1 MESTHY
7 HQSVFCWRTG
17 ISFSSECCA
26 LIYLV
31 YRLLAV
37 IWSQFNFVI
46 LDGHLKLAPSE
57 QPMYLYMLTE
67 LFFCRP
73 FILTISREAQ
83 ICTLADLIEKSKTAD
98 RSLLCPNNAERDV
111 WGIRKSCCH
120 DPTRKNPTSIYTDA
134 DVLSL
139 LPDFSLLFIWL
150 GGSLPSSIGWEN
162 LRRWCFHRSFSIENN
177 ADRLWF
183 VDDRDL
189 INATC
194 LFLPFS
200 RLGCHIENPLA

>member
-83 ICTLADLIEKSKTAD
+83 ICTLADPIEKSKTAD

-111 WGIRKSCCH
+111 WGIRKSCCQIRH
-120 DPTRKNPTSIYTDA
+120 AKTRHRSTQTRMCCLYFLIF
-134 DVLSL
+134 LS
-139 LPDFSLLFIWL
+139 FLF
-150 GGSLPSSIGWEN
+150 GWEGRCPRQSDGRISGDDVSIVLFQ
-162 LRRWCFHRSFSIENN
+162 LRTMPIVFG
-177 ADRLWF
+177 L
-183 VDDRDL
+183 
-189 INATC
+189 
-194 LFLPFS
+194 
-200 RLGCHIENPLA
+200 